1 MPKKMVACQCS
12 TRVSSC
18 DISGIFIPWVKE
30 DPDCQHTFNSSH
42 CDYGVTRLSAVPTLA
57 WPGRR
62 LADAVPAAYRTL
74 AASQAVRCKE
84 SVRLFTVC
92 HTSWCNFLCKPG
104 ILQPRARKLPLEI
117 STSWWK
123 GLAQIHQL
131 PHRGPPGAGK
141 CFPAEELVET
151 PTVSGPNFRS
161 AARRP
166 FLYTSPVNF
175 DPSTSLRALM
185 QPAAVIINNQQ
196 LGLPRGSVPCSSLHK
211 PWVATAASTLRAIA
225 HIFDVCTR
233 AAACAGSACPLHH
246 VL

>member
-1 MPKKMVACQCS
+1 MPKKRVACQCS

-92 HTSWCNFLCKPG
+92 HTSWCNFSVQAWHPTAQG
-104 ILQPRARKLPLEI
+104 SQAPL
-117 STSWWK
+117 
-123 GLAQIHQL
+123 GDFDQ
-131 PHRGPPGAGK
+131 
-141 CFPAEELVET
+141 LVEG
-151 PTVSGPNFRS
+151 PGPN
-161 AARRP
+161 P
-166 FLYTSPVNF
+166 
-175 DPSTSLRALM
+175 
-185 QPAAVIINNQQ
+185 PAAPQ
-196 LGLPRGSVPCSSLHK
+196 G
-211 PWVATAASTLRAIA
+211 ASW
-225 HIFDVCTR
+225 
-233 AAACAGSACPLHH
+233 GGQ
-246 VL
+246 VLSGGRTG